1 MIIAALTGVA
11 GGALIAVALAGLRR
25 THNWSKA
32 GRVTAIAG
40 LLAAAAA
47 ALSLAWPSAAAGESA
62 AYTAIAIVAGGLALA
77 IVEKAPPWILL
88 ASGALLIY
96 ATLAPRPIAPPPVS
110 LATVVIIVA
119 SAGTLPGL
127 DAAARA
133 WRGSLDPTRIVL
145 WLGISIALAASA
157 AASLLDRGAW
167 LGSAPGNAWLVAA
180 WITSS
185 GSLLVTRR
193 RGRAAL
199 MFAAALGIGLCGLS
213 L

>member
-47 ALSLAWPSAAAGESA
+47 ALSLAWPSAAAGASA

-180 WITSS
+180 WITSR